1 MFESL
6 KNNSESFAHWANVLT
21 FIALLFSIYFACQQL
36 KELRVQRQWQNF
48 NEMNIRYADLLGKI
62 PEEIKL
68 DSDSIESVNPQTKIW
83 IRQYFDLYSEEC
95 WLNEEELLPK
105 DMWKNRI
112 RPGVVLNL
120 KEYQILEHGYF
131 YWKDKGAF
139 NHPEDF
145 HKVVEGDINNAK
157 MQGKIQIA
165 LNNVGC
171 NRKSD

>member
-1 MFESL
+1 MFECL
-6 KNNSESFAHWANVLT
+6 KNIGELLAHWTT
-21 FIALLFSIYFACQQL
+21 FIVLIISVCLAYQQL
-36 KELRVQRQWQNF
+36 KELKVQKQWQNF

-68 DSDSIESVNPQTKIW
+68 DSNSIESVNPQTKIW
-83 IRQYFDLYSEEC
+83 IRQYFDLYSEEY
-95 WLNEEELLPK
+95 WLNEKELLPEK
-105 DMWKNRI
+105 MWEGRI

-120 KEYQILEHGYF
+120 KEYPILECGYIH
-131 YWKDKGAF
+131 WKDKGAF
-139 NHPEDF
+139 NHPENF